1 MVPPKLVARYL
12 SKHPVRSLLTLGSMV
27 VAIFLLCMLRSL
39 IVALHAGVEG
49 AKSNRLWVQS
59 AVSLFVELPL
69 AYQPKIAAVEGVE
82 NTCKWQWFGGYYQ
95 DPGNFF
101 AQFAVDSAALFD
113 LYPEI
118 DVVSGSREAFL
129 GSRTACI
136 VGQALAKQFDW
147 QVGDRI
153 PLIGGIFPHPDGN
166 DVPWEFDVAG
176 IYAPRSA
183 SIDNRTIFFH
193 WDYFQKTL
201 EEGSGYTPGMG
212 TVVLRTAPG
221 ADQPGVMHEIERLFE
236 NGPQRVQVTT
246 EAEFQAQFV
255 SMVGNVPFFVNSI
268 GTGVLIAIL
277 LACVNTMLMAF
288 RQETRDIGVLKAL
301 GFTDGTMFALML
313 AQSLALCLCG
323 GALGAALAVVLE
335 PVFAAFLGTM
345 FPGYDVTPPT
355 VLLGLALA
363 ALIGLLAG
371 IFPAWAAR
379 RLQSV
384 EALRAV

>member
-1 MVPPKLVARYL
+1 MPPPKLVARYL
-12 SKHPVRSLLTLGSMV
+12 TKHPVRSLLTLGSMV

-39 IVALHAGVEG
+39 IVALNAGVEG

-59 AVSLFVELPL
+59 AVSLFVELPIS
-69 AYQPKIAAVEGVE
+69 YQAKIAAVDGVE

-95 DPGNFF
+95 DPSNFF
-101 AQFAVDSAALFD
+101 AQFAVDHETLLD
-113 LYPEI
+113 VYPEI
-118 DVVSGSREAFL
+118 DIVEGSRDVFL
-129 GSRTACI
+129 EQRTTCVIGAD
-136 VGQALAKQFDW
+136 LAREFDW

-176 IYAPRSA
+176 IYERRSS

-221 ADQPGVMHEIERLFE
+221 VDQQALMGNIESLFE
-236 NGPQRVQVTT
+236 NGPQRIQVTT

-255 SMVGNVPFFVNSI
+255 SMVGNVPFFLNSI

-288 RQETRDIGVLKAL
+288 RQQTHDIGVLKAL
-301 GFTDGTMFALML
+301 GFTDRSMFALML
-313 AQSLALCLCG
+313 AQSLALCLLG
-323 GALGAALAVVLE
+323 GLLGVLLALVSQPLVLSQ
-335 PVFAAFLGTM
+335 LGQT
-345 FPGYDVTPPT
+345 FPGYTITPAT
-355 VLLGLALA
+355 VALGLMVAGVLG
-363 ALIGLLAG
+363 ILAG
-371 IFPAWAAR
+371 FVPAWSAR
-379 RLQSV
+379 RLHSV
-384 EALRAV
+384 EALRAL